1 MKLDREFWKKL
12 KSLVFPIAFQQVML
26 ALVSATDAVM
36 LGMLSQDAMSA
47 VSLAGQVQFVFSL
60 YLATMTIGT
69 SMFAAQYWGK
79 RGVDTVERFKLLGEI
94 FGKPCNSWVEPP
106 FYFCYG
112 RHISVGSGCYI
123 NVNCNFIDDGRITIG
138 NRVMFGPSVTIA
150 TVGHPIN
157 PDLRGYMY
165 CAHVTIGDNCWIGAN
180 SVICPGVTIGEN
192 SVIGAGS
199 VVTRDIPANS
209 VAAGNPCKVIREI
222 NEQDMKFYYRDRP
235 IDPADL
241 EEERRLREGK

>member
-1 MKLDREFWKKL
+1 MTMHERIMEGKLFTDMCEGMPQERLEAKKRMKRFNDLEPDQT
-12 KSLVFPIAFQQVML
+12 A
-26 ALVSATDAVM
+26 
-36 LGMLSQDAMSA
+36 
-47 VSLAGQVQFVFSL
+47 
-60 YLATMTIGT
+60 
-69 SMFAAQYWGK
+69 
-79 RGVDTVERFKLLGEI
+79 ERVKLLGEI
-94 FGKPCNSWVEPP
+94 FGQPCNSWVEPP

-138 NRVMFGPSVTIA
+138 NRAMFGPSVTIA

-165 CAHVTIGDNCWIGAN
+165 CAHVTIG
-180 SVICPGVTIGEN
+180 EN

-199 VVTRDIPANS
+199 VVTRDIPANL

>member
-1 MKLDREFWKKL
+1 MTMHERIMEGKLFTDMCEGMPQERLEAKKRMKRFNDTE
-12 KSLVFPIAFQQVML
+12 PDQ
-26 ALVSATDAVM
+26 
-36 LGMLSQDAMSA
+36 
-47 VSLAGQVQFVFSL
+47 
-60 YLATMTIGT
+60 
-69 SMFAAQYWGK
+69 
-79 RGVDTVERFKLLGEI
+79 TVERFKLLGEI

-138 NRVMFGPSVTIA
+138 NRAMFGPSVTIA

-165 CAHVTIGDNCWIGAN
+165 CAHVTIG
-180 SVICPGVTIGEN
+180 EN

-199 VVTRDIPANS
+199 VVTRDIPANL